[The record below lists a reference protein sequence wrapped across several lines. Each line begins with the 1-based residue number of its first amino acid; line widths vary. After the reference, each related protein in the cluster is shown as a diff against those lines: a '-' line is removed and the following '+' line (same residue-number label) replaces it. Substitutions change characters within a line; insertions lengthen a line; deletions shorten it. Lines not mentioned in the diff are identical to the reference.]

1 DDAWRIT
8 APLAVNAYNDIY
20 GNTCQRMVIPAG
32 DMLLSYDAMIEV
44 SGQADEVAPDAVQ
57 LPVEEL
63 PDEVL
68 LYTLP
73 SRFCLSDTLSDMA
86 WQRFGGGD
94 SGWGRVQS
102 SCDW

>member
-1 DDAWRIT
+1 RVLYEACRPPP
-8 APLAVNAYNDIY
+8 PLGRQAYSDIY
-20 GNTCQRMVIPAG
+20 GNACQRVVIPAG

-86 WQRFGGGD
+86 WQLFGAIESGGAR
-94 SGWGRVQS
+94 GRAM
-102 SCDW
+102 